1 MARVANARLD
11 TFSRE
16 VFRHE
21 GLKNLVRLARVRNH
35 YICKWPI
42 FCRTESPIVL
52 CANKQGLARMY
63 FGLSLP
69 LLPGIV
75 GLPMFVFLW
84 GPTEIVVLCS
94 FGVGCVC
101 AS

>member
-35 YICKWPI
+35 YICKWLI
-42 FCRTESPIVL
+42 FCRAESPILL
-52 CANKQGLARMY
+52 CANKRRPASMCTLVSVFHFSLASLVFPCLYSCGELLRLW
-63 FGLSLP
+63 FGAAL
-69 LLPGIV
+69 G
-75 GLPMFVFLW
+75 
-84 GPTEIVVLCS
+84 
-94 FGVGCVC
+94 
-101 AS
+101 